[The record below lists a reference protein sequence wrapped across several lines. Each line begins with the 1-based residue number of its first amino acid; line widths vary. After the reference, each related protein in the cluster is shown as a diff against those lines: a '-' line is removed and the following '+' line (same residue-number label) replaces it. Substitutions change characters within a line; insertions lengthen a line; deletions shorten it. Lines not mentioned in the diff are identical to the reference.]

1 MSRDS
6 GSFRDPSG
14 YVLQHQGRIFRA
26 LDAGAADLLRELDAQ
41 GHFARWSRESLMVGT
56 RFVDDPGLLAEL
68 FAAHP
73 GFAAFVEHDR
83 IDPITY
89 PYEWSTSMLADAG
102 RLTLRLQRELLPLG
116 LSLKDA
122 TAYNVQF
129 VRGRPV
135 FIDLTSIEKPAR
147 LDLWFA
153 LGQFNRMFLFPLL
166 LAKHAGWDLR
176 SYFLANLDGRSTL
189 QVGQAFSWFQRWS
202 PKLILDVGLPF
213 ALEKKVKAGKASAPR
228 TPVPSAAGA
237 PIGNPVAQQMTLR
250 RLDKKIA
257 ALAASISP
265 DTVWGDYVQICSYD
279 AAAEASK
286 KSLVREFLEQ
296 VKPASVLDVG
306 CNTGDYSRIAAECGA
321 SVLATDFDVSA
332 VEQMYRRLRKEPA
345 AITPMVVDIAN
356 PSPGIGY
363 RNAERLPFLGRARP
377 DCVLALA
384 VIHHLLVGANLPM
397 AAVRDLFASIAR
409 KHLVLE
415 FVPTD
420 DVMFRKLIEFRVNLF
435 GDVTLDRCL
444 DVFSEK
450 FILLRQVPVQNSP
463 RTLLLLKKRSFP
475 LRPSIDPQLELNQPK

>member
-14 YVLQHQGRIFRA
+14 YVFQHQGRIFRA
-26 LDAGAADLLRELDAQ
+26 LDAAAAALLRDLDGQ
-41 GHFARWSRESLMVGT
+41 GHLARWAQEGLMVGT
-56 RFVDDPGLLAEL
+56 RFVEDPALIAALS
-68 FAAHP
+68 AAHP

-83 IDPITY
+83 IEPITY
-89 PYEWSTSMLADAG
+89 PYEWSVSMLADAG
-102 RLTLRLQRELLPLG
+102 RLTLRLQGELLKLG

-129 VRGRPV
+129 VRGKPV

-166 LAKHAGWDLR
+166 LVKHAGWDLR
-176 SYFLANLDGRSTL
+176 SYFLSNLDGRSTL
-189 QVGQAFSWFQRWS
+189 QVGQAFSWRQRWS
-202 PKLILDVGLPF
+202 PALLLDVGLPY
-213 ALEKKVKAGKASAPR
+213 ALEKKVKAGKASAPKAPAAA
-228 TPVPSAAGA
+228 TPETPA
-237 PIGNPVAQQMTLR
+237 GNPVAQQMTLR

-257 ALAASISP
+257 ALADSISP
-265 DTVWGDYVQICSYD
+265 ETVWGDYTQICSYD
-279 AAAEASK
+279 DAAEASK
-286 KSLVREFLEQ
+286 KSIVREFLAQ
-296 VKPASVLDVG
+296 AKSASVLDVG
-306 CNTGDYSRIAAECGA
+306 CNTGDYSRIAADGGA
-321 SVLATDFDVSA
+321 TVFATDFDVGA
-332 VEQMYRRLRKEPA
+332 VEQMYRRLRKEPNS
-345 AITPMVVDIAN
+345 ITPMVVDIAN

-363 RNAERLPFLGRARP
+363 MNAERPSFLDRARP

-397 AAVRDLFASIAR
+397 ASIRDLFAALAR

-435 GDVTLDRCL
+435 DHVTLDHCL
-444 DVFSEK
+444 AVFSEK
-450 FILLRQVPVQNSP
+450 FTLLRQDPIRNSP
-463 RTLLLLKKRSFP
+463 RTLLLFEKRA
-475 LRPSIDPQLELNQPK
+475 